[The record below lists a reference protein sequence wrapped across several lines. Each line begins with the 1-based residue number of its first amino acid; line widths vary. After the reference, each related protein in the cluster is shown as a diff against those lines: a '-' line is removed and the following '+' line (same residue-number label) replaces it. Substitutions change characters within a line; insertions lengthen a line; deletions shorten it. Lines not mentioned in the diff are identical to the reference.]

1 VTRAP
6 LAILGTSSHAG
17 KTTVVAGLC
26 RLYAR
31 RGLRVAP
38 LKSQNMSLNSY
49 ATRHGEEIARSTAVQ
64 ARAAQQEPTVAMNP
78 ILLKPK
84 ADDVSQLILF
94 GKPYADVSAA
104 EYFGSD
110 KLQALKWQ
118 AIDAA
123 IASLRRDYDLIVV
136 EGAGSCAEPNL
147 RALDV
152 VNFGLASRLGAD
164 VHIVTDID
172 KGGVFADILGTL
184 RCCR

>member
-1 VTRAP
+1 
-6 LAILGTSSHAG
+6 
-17 KTTVVAGLC
+17 
-26 RLYAR
+26 
-31 RGLRVAP
+31 
-38 LKSQNMSLNSY
+38 M
-49 ATRHGEEIARSTAVQ
+49 Q
-64 ARAAQQEPTVAMNP
+64 ARAAKQVPTVAMNP

-84 ADDVSQLILF
+84 ADAVSQLILL

-110 KLQALKWQ
+110 KLQSLKWQ
-118 AIDAA
+118 AIDAV
-123 IASLRRDYDLIVV
+123 IAMLRRDYDLIVV

-152 VNFGLASRLGAD
+152 VNFGLADRIGAD

-184 RCCR
+184 RVLF

>member
-1 VTRAP
+1 
-6 LAILGTSSHAG
+6 
-17 KTTVVAGLC
+17 
-26 RLYAR
+26 
-31 RGLRVAP
+31 VAP

-49 ATRHGEEIARSTAVQ
+49 ATAHGEEIARSTAVQ
-64 ARAAQQEPTVAMNP
+64 ARAAQQVPTVAMNP

-152 VNFGLASRLGAD
+152 VNFGLASRLGGRRTHRHRYRQRRRVRRHPWHAAVLSLTEPSD
-164 VHIVTDID
+164 
-172 KGGVFADILGTL
+172 AA
-184 RCCR
+184 